1 MSIPPLE
8 YLGHIGSFLAHLE
21 RLSEFSTSLAS
32 ERGKVVSQISGAL
45 LFDGLTGSLN
55 DTNRHTNILPKNR
68 CPFDKT
74 LFFGPVSCFPL
85 RVSMCNE
92 HIEMPVT
99 TDRKAS
105 IGVSGWSQKIPR
117 TSAVAFRC
125 DLISCKKYLLQR
137 ASYWRSPRSMGR
149 LPSGRWKV
157 SVF

>member
-8 YLGHIGSFLAHLE
+8 HLDHIGSFLADLE

-32 ERGKVVSQISGAL
+32 ERGKVVSQISGPL

-85 RVSMCNE
+85 KVHSPKCVSISMDGQRGRTILDVFVE
-92 HIEMPVT
+92 PMSRFWT
-99 TDRKAS
+99 WGLK
-105 IGVSGWSQKIPR
+105 IGDKR
-117 TSAVAFRC
+117 R
-125 DLISCKKYLLQR
+125 
-137 ASYWRSPRSMGR
+137 
-149 LPSGRWKV
+149 
-157 SVF
+157 